1 MNQLLDALV
10 VYVA

>member
-1 MNQLLDALV
+1 MKQLLDALV